1 MGRLLNVGYGNVVNT
16 DKIVAVISSDSAP
29 ARRMIQASKDQGKA
43 IDATQGRKTKS
54 VLVTDGGI
62 IVLSALSTD
71 TISARFRE
79 EPEKGD
85 YDEE

>member
-79 EPEKGD
+79 ESEKGD